1 MITKTI
7 QYQNTFPSVVSL
19 SFRDD
24 IEKVF
29 FSNDILNIM
38 FKLIIIKGNYDIGI
52 WALIFHLVI
61 TIIQRTIQKEVYYF
75 ICILGYTRVTL

>member
-1 MITKTI
+1 
-7 QYQNTFPSVVSL
+7 
-19 SFRDD
+19 
-24 IEKVF
+24 
-29 FSNDILNIM
+29 M